1 MELVGPSSPIMIIR
15 LTRLLIG
22 NVLGFLSEVKINSSM
37 HSLSACVQLTYH
49 AVSDECCSNHGGMH
63 S

>member
-22 NVLGFLSEVKINSSM
+22 NVLGFCLKLKLSM
-37 HSLSACVQLTYH
+37 YSLSACVQLTYH
-49 AVSDECCSNHGGMH
+49 GVSDECCSNLGGMH
-63 S
+63 P